1 MPGSGQLGPAG
12 RFRTVWISAIHLGTP
27 GCTPGCKVDVLLD
40 FLKNV
45 HCQTLDVVGDIVDC

>member
-27 GCTPGCKVDVLLD
+27 GCKVDVLLD
-40 FLKNV
+40 FLKTV